1 MKAVLCKSWGDPS
14 TLTIEDVPSPPITG
28 GEVRIGV
35 RASGINFADILMVAG
50 QYQFRPPFP
59 FSPGLEVAGEVLE
72 IGDGVDNAKIGD
84 RVMAICNYG
93 GYAEEVIV
101 PAPMVVP
108 LPDSMSFVDAAAFP
122 LAYGT
127 SHVALT
133 DRAHLKQGETL
144 LVLGATGGVGLTAVE
159 LGKHLGVTVIAAAGS
174 AEKLAI
180 AKEYGADF
188 LINYREESIRDQ
200 VKAYTGGVGA
210 DVIFD
215 PVGGDAFDEAI
226 RAINWDGRLI
236 VVGFAS
242 GRIPE
247 LPVNRVLIKNCAVM
261 GVFWGAYALNNPQVM
276 FKSLQTLLGWYQE
289 GSLKPHISATLPL
302 EKAAEAME
310 LLTNRQSTGKVI
322 LITERA

>member
-35 RASGINFADILMVAG
+35 HASGINFADILMVAG

-72 IGDGVDNAKIGD
+72 IGDGVDNVKIGD

-108 LPDSMSFVDAAAFP
+108 LPDSMSFIDAAAFP

-133 DRAHLKQGETL
+133 DRAHLKEGETL

-159 LGKHLGVTVIAAAGS
+159 LGKHLGATVIAAAGS
-174 AEKLAI
+174 TEKLAI

-200 VKAYTGGVGA
+200 VKAFTGGVGA

-276 FKSLQTLLGWYQE
+276 FKSLKTLLSWYQE
-289 GSLKPHISATLPL
+289 GNLKPHISATLPL
-302 EKAAEAME
+302 EKAAEAMG

-322 LITERA
+322 LITERT